1 MSALTDEQ
9 VCALI
14 DVAEAA
20 AALFRPPH
28 RRGAGIVL
36 DVKERYDYEQLRKA
50 LHNPACPVEI
60 GEEWT

>member
-1 MSALTDEQ
+1 VSSLTDEQ

-28 RRGAGIVL
+28 RWGAGVM
-36 DVKERYDYEQLRKA
+36 DAEERANYERLRRT

-60 GEEWT
+60 GEELT